1 MPYLVSEILVINGC
15 RAELYVHYLSQFI
28 IAVVYALQAIFFKY
42 ANVDHIKSKQISYLT
57 RWYIVIEIK
66 LKCEGVPILCTNTDC
81 IV

>member
-57 RWYIVIEIK
+57 R
-66 LKCEGVPILCTNTDC
+66 
-81 IV
+81 